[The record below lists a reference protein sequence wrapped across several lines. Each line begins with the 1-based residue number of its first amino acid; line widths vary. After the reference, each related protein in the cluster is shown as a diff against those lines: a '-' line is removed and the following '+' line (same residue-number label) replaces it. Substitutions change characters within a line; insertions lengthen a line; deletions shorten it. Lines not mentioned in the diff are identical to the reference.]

1 MYRRIQ
7 ADVENRIRRGEWPA
21 GFKIPVEHAL
31 MRQYG
36 CARATVNK
44 AMTALADAGLI
55 DRRRR
60 LGSFVAQPRIH
71 SAVVEI
77 PDIQAQIAGQGRRY
91 AFRLLSRRR
100 RRPSAGRPRETGLA
114 GAGALLALRGLH
126 LENQRPFALEDRL
139 ISLAVVPEAEGA
151 DFHAEPPGSW
161 LLEHPTLKQSWTE
174 GEHRISAINVNAED
188 AALLGIEPHAACLVV
203 ERRTW
208 RGEDQIT
215 QVRTIFRGDAYDL
228 TERFKPDRSRGSRGS
243 ERRRPRRP

>member
-1 MYRRIQ
+1 MSRRARPQTMYRRIH
-7 ADVENRIRRGEWPA
+7 ADVENKIRGGQWPP

-77 PDIQAQIAGQGRRY
+77 PDIPAQIAGQGRQY

-100 RRPSAGRPRETGLA
+100 RRPAAGRPEETDLGR
-114 GAGALLALRGLH
+114 GGALLALRGLH
-126 LENQRPFALEDRL
+126 LVNQRPFALEDRL

-151 DFHAEPPGSW
+151 DFHTEPPGSW

-174 GEHRISAINVNAED
+174 GEHRISAVNVSAED
-188 AALLGIEPHAACLVV
+188 AALLGIEPHTACLAV

-208 RGEDQIT
+208 RGDEQIT
-215 QVRTIFRGDAYDL
+215 RVRTIFRGDAYDL
-228 TERFKPDRSRGSRGS
+228 TERFKPSR
-243 ERRRPRRP
+243 